1 MKNLIETL
9 KLERNRFGKKQYA
22 TIELNGEVIGATITN
37 QLALDCGFDDDY
49 DEQDN
54 SGRIYESQEQAK
66 LAIVNTILRQ
76 NLIELN

>member
-9 KLERNRFGKKQYA
+9 KLDCNRYGEKRYA
-22 TIELNGEVIGATITN
+22 TIELSGEVMGATITN
-37 QLALDCGFDDDY
+37 QLALDCAFDDDY

-66 LAIVNTILRQ
+66 LAIVNDILRQ
-76 NLIELN
+76 NLIEL

>member
-9 KLERNRFGKKQYA
+9 KLKRNRFGKKKYA
-22 TIELNGEVIGATITN
+22 TIELNGKVIGATITN
-37 QLALDCGFDDDY
+37 QLALDCAFDDDY

-66 LAIVNTILRQ
+66 LAIVNEILRQ
-76 NLIELN
+76 NLIEL